1 MTILDFLPSIM
12 SHIVKIR
19 ESDEG
24 SLKKLLSEKRT
35 KIDKLWRENSA
46 KAKALLLVPSKSM
59 LQTGY
64 VGHCSAAIEIPFFAR
79 LAIKFLSAK
88 VRFSTAGSTTLEK
101 FMKLSL
107 TFFTSGLTLKI
118 S

>member
-1 MTILDFLPSIM
+1 M
-12 SHIVKIR
+12 VKIR
-19 ESDEG
+19 QSDDG
-24 SLKKLLSEKRT
+24 SLKKLLSEQRT
-35 KIDKLWRENSA
+35 KVDKLWRENSA
-46 KAKALLLVPSKSM
+46 NARALLLVPSKRM

-64 VGHCSAAIEIPFFAR
+64 VGHYSAAVVIPFLAR

-88 VRFSTAGSTTLEK
+88 VRLSTAGSTTLEK
-101 FMKLSL
+101 LINSSL